1 VSGRG
6 KYNKHAKQRIVVGNI
21 VLLVA
26 VPYRFQQ
33 SIVMCLPRIP
43 PDSETW
49 DAGMSTDYYV
59 FEYMSDPRLSKYKA
73 QIICTRR
80 SRRRCSDTVGWL

>member
-1 VSGRG
+1 
-6 KYNKHAKQRIVVGNI
+6 
-21 VLLVA
+21 
-26 VPYRFQQ
+26 
-33 SIVMCLPRIP
+33 
-43 PDSETW
+43 
-49 DAGMSTDYYV
+49 MSTDYYV